1 MGPPD
6 YAAQGR
12 KFSVRT
18 LPSAIVEALQGDPG
32 EVAIAAPGDGPG
44 YWAGGPS
51 AVYSDGAFWLAY
63 RLRRP
68 VGLGRGYA
76 NVIARS
82 RDGVRFETV
91 SVVTNDS
98 FGSASLERPCL
109 VPLANGGWRL
119 YVSCSKT
126 ASNQWWVEAVDVRDP
141 AEFGTANHRVVLPS
155 DDDSAWKDVVVRR
168 DGSDWKMW
176 ACRHPLSDGDD
187 QADRME
193 SWYATSGDG
202 LNWDL
207 HGPALLPA
215 AGSWDQRGTR
225 ITSVIRTDHDWV
237 AFYDGRESAE
247 QNWEE
252 TTGVTVSSRPD
263 SFRAAPEPVRPGDLR
278 TLRYL
283 SILETDDGVRL
294 YFEIARPDGPHE
306 LRTVHV

>member
-1 MGPPD
+1 M
-6 YAAQGR
+6 
-12 KFSVRT
+12 RT
-18 LPSAIVEALQGDPG
+18 LPWAIVEALQGDPG
-32 EVAIAAPGDGPG
+32 EVVIAAPGDGPG

-109 VPLANGGWRL
+109 VPLADSGWRL

-126 ASNQWWVEAVDVRDP
+126 ASKQWWVEAADVRDP

-168 DGSDWKMW
+168 DGSDWTMW

-215 AGSWDQRGTR
+215 AGGWDQRGTR
-225 ITSVIRTDHDWV
+225 ITSVIRADHDWV

-283 SILETDDGVRL
+283 NVVETDDGVRV
-294 YFEIARPDGPHE
+294 YFEIARPDGAHE